1 MAAIDALAAWRG
13 SKLGL
18 RAHLV
23 IFGLAIVVPVLLY
36 SAFLLHRYTQSVHA
50 SNERRALEI
59 ARALSADID
68 REITAIITTLETL
81 ATSRPLIYE
90 DYADF
95 YAQARE
101 ALRSRPW
108 HVVLIGPNRQQLVN
122 FLIDTTRT
130 LERQILSK

>member
-1 MAAIDALAAWRG
+1 MPSGWNLGTLRTRMGLGPMAAIDALAAWRG

-59 ARALSADID
+59 AR
-68 REITAIITTLETL
+68 
-81 ATSRPLIYE
+81 
-90 DYADF
+90 
-95 YAQARE
+95 
-101 ALRSRPW
+101 
-108 HVVLIGPNRQQLVN
+108 H
-122 FLIDTTRT
+122 
-130 LERQILSK
+130 

>member
-1 MAAIDALAAWRG
+1 MPSGWNLGTLVQRMGLGPMAAIEALAALRG

-18 RAHLV
+18 RTHLV

-50 SNERRALEI
+50 SNERRALET

-81 ATSRPLIYE
+81 ATSRALLYE
-90 DYADF
+90 DFADF
-95 YAQARE
+95 HVQAQGGA
-101 ALRSRPW
+101 AVAAS
-108 HVVLIGPNRQQLVN
+108 G
-122 FLIDTTRT
+122 T
-130 LERQILSK
+130 SS